1 MSVDIVVVLCVCS
14 SAVTRGERQTAL
26 ACSRNMKATTAS
38 ADVLSTVKPDD
49 SSSLL
54 SMSDH
59 KPCPDVNVAEDSVS
73 SEIPF
78 TPPPRFKSVA
88 TQTLAAVEIPARTAG
103 EIPAKVST
111 CVSGCSTSL
120 SVMPDAAMTADIESV
135 SADAEGTHSRLIA
148 CSNAVS
154 SDYCLSLSTT
164 RNVELPTTATR
175 ANDSYN
181 SISPLNS
188 MLPFSDDLDMA
199 SDRSAGD
206 VADLFPANVDDDPP
220 FIGFDMDP
228 AYEHLSDLSGGKFL
242 DFQNTEHDECSIQT
256 LNYIDSHPPTPGE
269 VFMTDKPC
277 CSAMDSHPPTPGEV
291 FMTDKPCCSAM
302 AGLKTCRGKFHKHR
316 SAWRTGLIS
325 RCGKFHSSTCI
336 PRKSHGVFNNDVML
350 HCTSPQKLRS
360 IRSQQTLDN
369 ITVPLQRSC
378 CQRVVDEDI
387 QFNLASPH
395 KLRGIVASPHK
406 QRVVDEDI
414 QFNLASPHKQR
425 GIVASPHKQHVVD
438 EDIQFNL
445 ASPHKLRGIVASPHK
460 QRVVDEDI
468 QFNLASPH
476 KLRGIVASPHK
487 QRVVDE
493 DIQFNLASPHKQR
506 GIVASPHTL
515 RGIVASPH
523 KQRGI
528 VASPHK
534 QRVVD
539 EDIQFNLA
547 SPHKQRGI
555 VASPHKQRVVDEDIQ
570 FNLASPHKQRGI
582 VASPHKLRGIVASP
596 HKQRVVDEDI
606 QFNLASPHKQRG
618 IVFSEKSATPDCQVV
633 ALTASHKAGTQQRK
647 RCLDLSEN
655 CQVPSSTSGQS
666 VCAASQQSVDELRR
680 CGRVK
685 RRLMTKNC
693 ARDLKFC

>member
-59 KPCPDVNVAEDSVS
+59 KPCPDVNVAEDSMS

-277 CSAMDSHPPTPGEV
+277 YIDSHPPTPGEVFMTDKPCYIDSHPPTPGEVFMTDKPCCSAMDSHPPTPGEV

-425 GIVASPHKQHVVD
+425 GIVASPH
-438 EDIQFNL
+438 
-445 ASPHKLRGIVASPHK
+445 
-460 QRVVDEDI
+460 
-468 QFNLASPH
+468 
-476 KLRGIVASPHK
+476 
-487 QRVVDE
+487 
-493 DIQFNLASPHKQR
+493 
-506 GIVASPHTL
+506 TL
-515 RGIVASPH
+515 RGIV
-523 KQRGI
+523 
-528 VASPHK
+528 
-534 QRVVD
+534 
-539 EDIQFNLA
+539 A

>member
-59 KPCPDVNVAEDSVS
+59 KPCPDVNVAEDSMS

-277 CSAMDSHPPTPGEV
+277 CSAM
-291 FMTDKPCCSAM
+291 

-395 KLRGIVASPHK
+395 KL
-406 QRVVDEDI
+406 
-414 QFNLASPHKQR
+414 
-425 GIVASPHKQHVVD
+425 
-438 EDIQFNL
+438 
-445 ASPHKLRGIVASPHK
+445 
-460 QRVVDEDI
+460 
-468 QFNLASPH
+468 
-476 KLRGIVASPHK
+476 
-487 QRVVDE
+487 
-493 DIQFNLASPHKQR
+493 
-506 GIVASPHTL
+506 
-515 RGIVASPH
+515 
-523 KQRGI
+523 
-528 VASPHK
+528 
-534 QRVVD
+534 
-539 EDIQFNLA
+539 
-547 SPHKQRGI
+547 RGI

>member
-1 MSVDIVVVLCVCS
+1 MTD
-14 SAVTRGERQTAL
+14 
-26 ACSRNMKATTAS
+26 
-38 ADVLSTVKPDD
+38 
-49 SSSLL
+49 
-54 SMSDH
+54 
-59 KPCPDVNVAEDSVS
+59 KPC
-73 SEIPF
+73 
-78 TPPPRFKSVA
+78 
-88 TQTLAAVEIPARTAG
+88 
-103 EIPAKVST
+103 
-111 CVSGCSTSL
+111 
-120 SVMPDAAMTADIESV
+120 
-135 SADAEGTHSRLIA
+135 
-148 CSNAVS
+148 
-154 SDYCLSLSTT
+154 
-164 RNVELPTTATR
+164 
-175 ANDSYN
+175 
-181 SISPLNS
+181 
-188 MLPFSDDLDMA
+188 
-199 SDRSAGD
+199 
-206 VADLFPANVDDDPP
+206 
-220 FIGFDMDP
+220 
-228 AYEHLSDLSGGKFL
+228 
-242 DFQNTEHDECSIQT
+242 
-256 LNYIDSHPPTPGE
+256 YIDSHPPTPGE

-425 GIVASPHKQHVVD
+425 GIV
-438 EDIQFNL
+438 
-445 ASPHKLRGIVASPHK
+445 
-460 QRVVDEDI
+460 
-468 QFNLASPH
+468 
-476 KLRGIVASPHK
+476 
-487 QRVVDE
+487 
-493 DIQFNLASPHKQR
+493 
-506 GIVASPHTL
+506 
-515 RGIVASPH
+515 
-523 KQRGI
+523 
-528 VASPHK
+528 
-534 QRVVD
+534 
-539 EDIQFNLA
+539 
-547 SPHKQRGI
+547 
-555 VASPHKQRVVDEDIQ
+555 
-570 FNLASPHKQRGI
+570 
-582 VASPHKLRGIVASP
+582 
-596 HKQRVVDEDI
+596 
-606 QFNLASPHKQRG
+606 
-618 IVFSEKSATPDCQVV
+618 FSEKSATPDCQVV